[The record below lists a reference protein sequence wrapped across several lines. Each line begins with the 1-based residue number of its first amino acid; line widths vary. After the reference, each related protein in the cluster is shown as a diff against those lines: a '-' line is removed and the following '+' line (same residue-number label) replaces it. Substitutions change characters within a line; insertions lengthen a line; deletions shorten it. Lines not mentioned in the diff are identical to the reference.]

1 MSAKRVLI
9 IHGWG
14 NDRPVGHWHRRLAAN
29 LRQQGHVVAYPQ
41 LPSTQFPVLSAWLD
55 VVTREIELLEEVN
68 QNELVVVT
76 HSLGCLTWINLAMQ
90 GRAPSDVSRVLMVA
104 PPDPALCDEA
114 STFQVNLAD
123 PKVGKAVRQAAKVTL
138 LIGGDV
144 DPWLPNGLKE
154 TFGTPL
160 DIPTIIYQGGGHMS
174 PDDQPAWGPW
184 QGVIDW
190 VNDPKAS
197 LLTR

>member
-14 NDRPVGHWHRRLAAN
+14 NHRPVDHWHRRLATS
-29 LRQQGHVVAYPQ
+29 LRKQGHIVAYPQ
-41 LPSTQFPVLSAWLD
+41 LPSSDFPVLADWLE
-55 VVTREIELLEEVN
+55 VLETELALLGEVSDS
-68 QNELVVVT
+68 ELVVIT
-76 HSLGCLTWINLAMQ
+76 HSLGCLTWINLTMQ
-90 GRAPSDVSRVLMVA
+90 GLAPNDVSRVLMVA
-104 PPDPALCDEA
+104 PPDPALCVGAE
-114 STFQVNLAD
+114 TFMVDLAD
-123 PKVGKAVRQAAKVTL
+123 QAVSKAVHGAAKVTL

-144 DPWLPNGLKE
+144 DPWLPKGLLE
-154 TFGTPL
+154 TFGKPL

-174 PDDQPAWGPW
+174 PDDQPPWGPW